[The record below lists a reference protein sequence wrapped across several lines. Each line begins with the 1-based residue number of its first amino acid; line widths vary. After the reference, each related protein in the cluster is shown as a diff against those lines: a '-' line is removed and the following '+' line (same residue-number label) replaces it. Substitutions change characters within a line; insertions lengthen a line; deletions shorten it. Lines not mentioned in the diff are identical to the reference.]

1 MAAPLF
7 MLAPPRSYTSLFNAM
22 IGQHPQAYGLPEL
35 NLFNVTHLKN
45 LWHRVSDDIGGDTN
59 RRHGLLRTV
68 AEVYGGEQTA
78 STVVMATHWAAARQE
93 LESSEVY
100 RELVD
105 KLDPLIIVEKSPAY
119 TIAMD
124 RLRRMLDAFPNAR
137 FLHLVRHPIPQ
148 CESVLKLNNGVFA
161 VFVNSFDLDGD
172 EAVLDPQIAW
182 HDLNIN
188 ILNMLALVPAEQQ
201 MRIRGEDCMAEPE
214 EHLRMICQWLDI
226 RDDDEAIAAMMKPEK
241 SAFACFGPINAMF
254 GNDPNFMRGPAF
266 RPHKPR
272 VPPLS
277 APLSWRQDGKGLR
290 PEVVALAQEFGYV

>member
-68 AEVYGGEQTA
+68 AEIYGGEQTA

-93 LESSEVY
+93 LESGEVY

-124 RLRRMLDAFPNAR
+124 RLCRMLDAFPDAR

-214 EHLRMICQWLDI
+214 KHLRRICQWLDI

-277 APLSWRQDGKGLR
+277 APLSWREDGKRLR
-290 PEVVALAQEFGYV
+290 PEVVALAQEFGYG